1 MIGSEHALRPAGTH
15 PSGASDAPVGR
26 VARSRLDRPVAAAV
40 GVCFVLAVASVLIL
54 SWVPSSDP
62 WAWIDWGQ
70 EIASSKVAI
79 GLAGGPSWKP
89 FPAVFTS
96 VFGFFGGAAPGMWL
110 VVTRTAA
117 LLALVAAFRL
127 GKRFAGPAAG
137 ILAVL
142 ALCLIQDWPFYVARG
157 ASEPIV
163 AALTLWAVD
172 RHLNESPRLA
182 YFLIFL
188 AALNRPEFSPILALY
203 ALYLWLRVPGSR
215 PLAVALLVLVP
226 VAWLVPPWLITGNPL
241 QAGSAAL
248 AGKGSPGSA
257 IAELKTSPA
266 LNTAPILVLAA
277 IGLAFAYRRR
287 ERTLLWVGAAAI
299 AWALMV
305 AVMTQVAYGLP
316 RYLLPAA
323 TIGCLFAGIA
333 VVRIA
338 QLAGEYVSR
347 TSPALGRSAWPAVA
361 VGGLVVLATLPW
373 TIPRVRLVAQQVR
386 QADQA
391 AHIQQRL
398 FTSVGR
404 VGGSRVVLPCRSSHV
419 AVNHS
424 LASALAWKLQVPLR
438 RVRPL
443 MEGTGV
449 VFSAPHESETGTTPR
464 IVHASARRIRVLATV
479 PPWVVVEVTRRAASA
494 TPHCAPAIKRE
505 SQLTP
510 RGAGRRYPARTA

>member
-1 MIGSEHALRPAGTH
+1 MASSTGDPDCTVSAFMIGSEHALRPAGTH
-15 PSGASDAPVGR
+15 PSGTTDAPVGR
-26 VARSRLDRPVAAAV
+26 VAKARLDTPVAAAV

-70 EIASSKVAI
+70 EIASSKIAI

-89 FPAVFTS
+89 FPVGFTS
-96 VFGFFGGAAPGMWL
+96 VFGLFGGAAPGMWL
-110 VVTRTAA
+110 VLTRTAG

-127 GKRFAGPAAG
+127 GRRFAGPVAG

-163 AALTLWAVD
+163 AALTLWAID
-172 RHLNESPRLA
+172 RHLNGSPRLA
-182 YFLIFL
+182 YVLVFL
-188 AALNRPEFSPILALY
+188 ATLNRPEFSPILALY
-203 ALYLWLRVPGSR
+203 ALYLWVRVPGSR
-215 PLAVALLVLVP
+215 PLAVVLLVLVP
-226 VAWLVPPWLITGNPL
+226 VAWLVPPWAVTGNPL

-266 LNTAPILVLAA
+266 LITAPILVLAA

-287 ERTLLWVGAAAI
+287 ERTLLWLGAAAI

-323 TIGCLFAGIA
+323 MIGCLFAGIA

-338 QLAGEYVSR
+338 QLAGAYVSR
-347 TSPALGRSAWPAVA
+347 TSPSLGRSAWPAVA

-391 AHIQQRL
+391 ARIQQAL
-398 FTSVGR
+398 FTSVDR

-419 AVNHS
+419 VVNHS

-443 MEGTGV
+443 MAGTGV
-449 VFSAPHESETGTTPR
+449 VFSAPRNSDTGSRPP
-464 IVHASARRIRVLATV
+464 IVHASARRIRVLTTA
-479 PPWVVVEVTRRAASA
+479 PPWVVAEVTRRGASA
-494 TPHCAPAIKRE
+494 TPHCAPGDQA
-505 SQLTP
+505 
-510 RGAGRRYPARTA
+510 

>member
-1 MIGSEHALRPAGTH
+1 ML
-15 PSGASDAPVGR
+15 V
-26 VARSRLDRPVAAAV
+26 
-40 GVCFVLAVASVLIL
+40 VCFVLAVASVLIL

-70 EIASSKVAI
+70 EIASSKIAV

-96 VFGFFGGAAPGMWL
+96 VFALFGGAAPGMWL
-110 VVTRTAA
+110 VVTRTAG

-127 GKRFAGPAAG
+127 GKRFAGPVAG
-137 ILAVL
+137 ILAVV
-142 ALCLIQDWPFYVARG
+142 ALCLIQDWPFYFARG

-163 AALTLWAVD
+163 AALTLWAID
-172 RHLNESPRLA
+172 RHLNESPRMA

-188 AALNRPEFSPILALY
+188 ATLNRPEFSPILALY
-203 ALYLWLRVPGSR
+203 ALYLWVRVAGCR
-215 PLAVALLVLVP
+215 PLAVALLILVP
-226 VAWLVPPWLITGNPL
+226 IAWLVPPWAITGNPF

-257 IAELKTSPA
+257 IAELKTSA
-266 LNTAPILVLAA
+266 TLVTVPILVLSA
-277 IGLAFAYRRR
+277 IGLASAYRRR
-287 ERTLLWVGAAAI
+287 ERTLLWLGAGAI

-305 AVMTQVAYGLP
+305 AAITQVAYGLP

-323 TIGCLFAGIA
+323 TIACLFAGIA

-338 QLAGEYVSR
+338 QLAGDYASR
-347 TSPALGRSAWPAVA
+347 TRPAIGRSAWPTFA
-361 VGGLVVLATLPW
+361 VGGLVVAATLPW
-373 TIPRVRLVAQQVR
+373 TVPRIHLAAQQVR

-398 FTSVGR
+398 FVAVGR

-419 AVNHS
+419 AVNHT

-443 MEGTGV
+443 MRGTGY
-449 VFSAPHESETGTTPR
+449 VFSAPHNIDTGTTPP
-464 IVHASARRIRVLATV
+464 IAHASARRIRVLATV
-479 PPWVVVEVTRRAASA
+479 SPWVVLEVTRRTASA
-494 TPHCAPAIKRE
+494 TPHCAPGDKA
-505 SQLTP
+505 
-510 RGAGRRYPARTA
+510 